1 MIDATVSMENLF
13 HQLKI
18 ILPQIFDDTY
28 LTLKEKKFPG
38 CLEMQIVLYRNYNSN
53 FNQIL
58 EVSTFDNQGGVL
70 KSFISQ
76 SQVSGGWHNEAI
88 EVALQYAN
96 TLQNINEIIL
106 IGDIGGNL
114 PK

>member
-1 MIDATVSMENLF
+1 MMIDATISMESLF
-13 HQLKI
+13 QQLKI

-53 FNQIL
+53 IDQIL
-58 EVSTFDNQGGVL
+58 EVSTFDNQGDAL

-76 SQVSGGWHNEAI
+76 SQVSGGCQNEAI
-88 EVALQYAN
+88 EVALQYVN
-96 TLQNINEIIL
+96 TIKNIR
-106 IGDIGGNL
+106 
-114 PK
+114 